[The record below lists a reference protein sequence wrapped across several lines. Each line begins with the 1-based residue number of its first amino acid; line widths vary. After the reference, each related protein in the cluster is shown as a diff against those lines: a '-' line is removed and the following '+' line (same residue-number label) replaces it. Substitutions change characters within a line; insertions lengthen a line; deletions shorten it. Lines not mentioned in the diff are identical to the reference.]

1 MKAKAS
7 DSSSNE
13 NYQVT
18 LHLVSIFFILRIK
31 LLRVLL
37 PILLPEILA
46 LVSSSYS
53 GIFKS
58 SSLLSVRKNCDG
70 EQLTFRSVFMLF

>member
-18 LHLVSIFFILRIK
+18 LHLVSIFFYPKDKTTACI
-31 LLRVLL
+31 L

-70 EQLTFRSVFMLF
+70 EQLTSRSFFMLF